1 MGAIEKLYK
10 TFANIVSI
18 VIIVQE
24 RRTSGTTLPP
34 RTTTKLDE
42 RNDPM
47 KRTNLLTVTAIAA
60 GCAMASQ
67 MALAYSAGDIFVR
80 GGIAQTDVKSNN
92 GDLTADNLRL
102 DVSDERGLY
111 YGVGY
116 LVTDRLGIELSG
128 QEKVEHDL
136 TLAGGPIGSVDRMP
150 INLMVNYYPMG
161 GMDSRVQ
168 PYVGAGL
175 NYTRFSGEE
184 LEGLDVRRSYGAIGQ
199 LGVDLAVAQGLML
212 NGFVSYADV
221 SADVRLGGADIG
233 EAKIDPMTIGGGITY
248 RF

>member
-1 MGAIEKLYK
+1 
-10 TFANIVSI
+10 
-18 VIIVQE
+18 
-24 RRTSGTTLPP
+24 
-34 RTTTKLDE
+34 
-42 RNDPM
+42 M

-116 LVTDRLGIELSG
+116 LLTNRLGIELSG
-128 QEKVEHDL
+128 QENVEHDL
-136 TLAGGPIGSVDRMP
+136 NLETLGDIGSVDRMP
-150 INLMVNYYPMG
+150 VNLLVNYYPMG
-161 GMDSRVQ
+161 GVDSRVQ

-175 NYTRFSGEE
+175 NYTRFSGEDTP
-184 LEGLDVRRSYGAIGQ
+184 LPIDVRRSYGAIGQ

-233 EAKIDPMTIGGGITY
+233 EAKIDPMSIGGGITY

>member
-1 MGAIEKLYK
+1 MNQHRFLTAALLSAGALI
-10 TFANIVSI
+10 
-18 VIIVQE
+18 
-24 RRTSGTTLPP
+24 
-34 RTTTKLDE
+34 
-42 RNDPM
+42 
-47 KRTNLLTVTAIAA
+47 
-60 GCAMASQ
+60 ASQ
-67 MALAYSAGDIFVR
+67 AALAYQAGDVFVR

-92 GDLTADNLRL
+92 GDLDVPGVGVARL

-111 YGVGY
+111 YGLGY
-116 LVTDRLGIELSG
+116 LFTDQIGIELSG

-136 TLAGGPIGSVDRMP
+136 ALVGVQTIGSVDRMP
-150 INLMVNYYPMG
+150 VNLLVNYYPLG

-184 LEGLDVRRSYGAIGQ
+184 FEGLDVRRSYGVIGQ
-199 LGVDLAVAQGLML
+199 VGVDLAVAQGVML

-221 SADVRLGGADIG
+221 SADVRLGGDKIG

>member
-1 MGAIEKLYK
+1 MNQHRFLTAALLSAGALI
-10 TFANIVSI
+10 
-18 VIIVQE
+18 
-24 RRTSGTTLPP
+24 
-34 RTTTKLDE
+34 
-42 RNDPM
+42 
-47 KRTNLLTVTAIAA
+47 
-60 GCAMASQ
+60 ASQ
-67 MALAYSAGDIFVR
+67 AALAYQAGEVFVR

-92 GDLTADNLRL
+92 GDLDVPGVGVARL

-111 YGVGY
+111 YGLGY
-116 LVTDRLGIELSG
+116 LFTDQFGIELSG

-136 TLAGGPIGSVDRMP
+136 TLGGGPIGSVDRMP
-150 INLMVNYYPMG
+150 VNLLVNYYPLG

-184 LEGLDVRRSYGAIGQ
+184 LPGLDVRRSYGVIGQ
-199 LGVDLAVAQGLML
+199 VGVDLAVAQGVML

-221 SADVRLGGADIG
+221 SADVRLGGDKIG

>member
-1 MGAIEKLYK
+1 MNKH
-10 TFANIVSI
+10 
-18 VIIVQE
+18 
-24 RRTSGTTLPP
+24 P
-34 RTTTKLDE
+34 
-42 RNDPM
+42 
-47 KRTNLLTVTAIAA
+47 LLTAALLTAGGLI
-60 GCAMASQ
+60 ASQ
-67 MALAYSAGDIFVR
+67 TALAYQAGDIFVR
-80 GGIAQTDVKSNN
+80 GGIAQTDVRSNN

-111 YGVGY
+111 YGLGY
-116 LVTDRLGIELSG
+116 LFTDRLGIELSG

-150 INLMVNYYPMG
+150 VNLLVNYYPMG

-184 LEGLDVRRSYGAIGQ
+184 LAGLDVRRSYGAIGQ
-199 LGVDLAVAQGLML
+199 LGVDLAVAQGVML

-221 SADVRLGGADIG
+221 SADVRLGGDKIG

>member
-1 MGAIEKLYK
+1 MNQHRFLTAALLSAGALI
-10 TFANIVSI
+10 
-18 VIIVQE
+18 
-24 RRTSGTTLPP
+24 
-34 RTTTKLDE
+34 
-42 RNDPM
+42 
-47 KRTNLLTVTAIAA
+47 
-60 GCAMASQ
+60 ASQ
-67 MALAYSAGDIFVR
+67 AALAYQAGDVFVR

-102 DVSDERGLY
+102 NVSDERGLY
-111 YGVGY
+111 YGLGY
-116 LVTDRLGIELSG
+116 LFTDQIGIELSG

-136 TLAGGPIGSVDRMP
+136 TLGGGPIGSVDRMP
-150 INLMVNYYPMG
+150 VNLLVNYYPMG

-184 LEGLDVRRSYGAIGQ
+184 LPGLDVRRSYGVIGQ
-199 LGVDLAVAQGLML
+199 VGVDLAVAQGVML

-221 SADVRLGGADIG
+221 SADVRLGGEKIG

>member
-1 MGAIEKLYK
+1 MNQHRFLTAALLSAGALI
-10 TFANIVSI
+10 
-18 VIIVQE
+18 
-24 RRTSGTTLPP
+24 
-34 RTTTKLDE
+34 
-42 RNDPM
+42 
-47 KRTNLLTVTAIAA
+47 
-60 GCAMASQ
+60 ASQ
-67 MALAYSAGDIFVR
+67 AALAYQAGDVFVR

-102 DVSDERGLY
+102 NVSDERGLY
-111 YGVGY
+111 YGLGY
-116 LVTDRLGIELSG
+116 LFTDQIGIELSG

-136 TLAGGPIGSVDRMP
+136 TLGGGPIGSIDRMP
-150 INLMVNYYPMG
+150 VNLLVNYYPMG

-184 LEGLDVRRSYGAIGQ
+184 LPGLDVRRSYGVIGQ
-199 LGVDLAVAQGLML
+199 VGVDLAVAQGVML

-221 SADVRLGGADIG
+221 SADVRLGGDKIG